1 MKTFSIAHNH
11 LNVTFQDT
19 VGLVP
24 APGSCRPAVF
34 SAANVKLASDLALSA
49 LMLVILAPLMIV
61 IAAAVALDGGPVF
74 FSHTRIGRGG
84 QKFGCLKFRSMRV
97 DADKILAQY
106 LDEDDDLLH
115 EWLTTQK
122 LKNDPRVTMIGR
134 FLRATSLDE
143 IPQILNVLKLDMS
156 LVGPRPV
163 IENEL
168 RRYGRNVSYYLQ
180 VRPGVTGLWQV
191 SGRNN
196 TTYSRRVALDAW
208 YVKNWQFWLD
218 VAILFRTVGAVVRRE
233 GAR

>member
-19 VGLVP
+19 VGFVP
-24 APGSCRPAVF
+24 APGSCRSAIF

-106 LDEDDDLLH
+106 LAEDDDLLH

-168 RRYGRNVSYYLQ
+168 RRYGRNASYYLQ

-218 VAILFRTVGAVVRRE
+218 VAILFRTVGAVVRRD

>member
-19 VGLVP
+19 VGRLP
-24 APGSCRPAVF
+24 APSSCRPAVF
-34 SAANVKLASDLALSA
+34 SAANVKLASDLVLSV
-49 LMLVILAPLMIV
+49 LMLVILAPAMIV

-97 DADKILAQY
+97 DADKILAQC
-106 LDEDDDLLH
+106 LAEDDDLLH

-143 IPQILNVLKLDMS
+143 ITQIINVLKLDMS

-168 RRYGRNVSYYLQ
+168 RRYGRNTSYYLQ

-218 VAILFRTVGAVVRRE
+218 VAILFRTVGAVVRRD

>member
-34 SAANVKLASDLALSA
+34 SAANVKLTSDLALSA

-106 LDEDDDLLH
+106 LAEDDDLLH

-168 RRYGRNVSYYLQ
+168 RRYGRNVNYYLQ

-218 VAILFRTVGAVVRRE
+218 VAILFRTVGAVVRRD